1 MKGKPV
7 LNKLE
12 HEMCDVLKSGRDNF
26 GWVAVKAEFEAEGTR
41 LDELLRLIEIAR
53 KADLKVALK
62 IGGCEA
68 LMDLY
73 TAKQVGADYVIAPMI
88 ESSYALSK
96 FVAAVFKAYSEFE
109 IRDTAFLW
117 NIETGLAFKN
127 LDSMVELAAQSRILK
142 GIVFGRNDYCGS
154 IGKDASFVNHES
166 ITADGIKMAQKCG
179 ESDLE
184 LVVGGG
190 VSMDSIP
197 ALNELS
203 RCRLT
208 RFETRKVIFSSQA
221 LQIQNLEEG
230 MILALKF
237 ELMWLTNKRDYY
249 SAIFNEDEKRFEALK
264 LRWGIN
270 L

>member
-1 MKGKPV
+1 M
-7 LNKLE
+7 NKLE
-12 HEMCDVLKSGRDNF
+12 HEMCDLLKSGRDHY

-73 TAKQVGADYVIAPMI
+73 TAKQVGADFVIAPMI

-96 FVAAVFKAYSEFE
+96 FIAAVSKAYSEFE
-109 IRDTAFLW
+109 VGDTDFLW

-127 LDSMVELAAQSRILK
+127 LDSMVQVATQSRVLK

-154 IGKDASFVNHES
+154 IGQDSSFVNHES
-166 ITADGIKMAQKCG
+166 ITADGVKMAQKCRD
-179 ESDLE
+179 SDLD

-190 VSMDSIP
+190 VSIDSIP
-197 ALNELS
+197 ALNELD
-203 RCRLT
+203 RFRLT
-208 RFETRKVIFSSQA
+208 RFETRKVIFSSEA
-221 LQIQNLEEG
+221 LKIEKLEEG

-249 SAIFNEDEKRFEALK
+249 SAIYNEDQKRFEALTT
-264 LRWGIN
+264 RWGIN
-270 L
+270 P

>member
-1 MKGKPV
+1 M
-7 LNKLE
+7 NKLE
-12 HEMCDVLKSGRDNF
+12 HEMCDLLKSGRDHF

-73 TAKQVGADYVIAPMI
+73 TAKQVGADFVIAPMI

-96 FVAAVFKAYSEFE
+96 FIAAVSKAYSEFE
-109 IRDTAFLW
+109 VGDTDFLW
-117 NIETGLAFKN
+117 NIETGLAFNN
-127 LDSMVELAAQSRILK
+127 LDSMVQVAAQSNILK

-154 IGKDASFVNHES
+154 IGQDASFVNHES
-166 ITADGIKMAQKCG
+166 ITADGVKIAQKCSEG
-179 ESDLE
+179 NLD

-190 VSMDSIP
+190 VSIDSIP
-197 ALNELS
+197 ALNELD
-203 RCRLT
+203 RLRLT
-208 RFETRKVIFSSQA
+208 RFETRKVIFSSEA
-221 LQIQNLEEG
+221 LKIQNLEEG
-230 MILALKF
+230 MISALKF

-249 SAIFNEDEKRFEALK
+249 SAIYNEDQKRFEALTT
-264 LRWGIN
+264 RWGIN
-270 L
+270 P

>member
-1 MKGKPV
+1 M
-7 LNKLE
+7 NKLE
-12 HEMCDVLKSGRDNF
+12 HEMCDLLKAGRDHY

-73 TAKQVGADYVIAPMI
+73 TAKQVGADFVIAPMI

-96 FVAAVFKAYSEFE
+96 FIAAVSKAYSEFE
-109 IRDTAFLW
+109 VGDTDFLW

-127 LDSMVELAAQSRILK
+127 LDSMVQVATQSRVLK

-154 IGKDASFVNHES
+154 IGQDSSFVNHES
-166 ITADGIKMAQKCG
+166 ITADGVKMAQKCR
-179 ESDLE
+179 ESDLD

-190 VSMDSIP
+190 VSIDSIP
-197 ALNELS
+197 ALNELD
-203 RCRLT
+203 RFRLT
-208 RFETRKVIFSSQA
+208 RFETRKVIFSSEA
-221 LQIQNLEEG
+221 LKIEKLEEG

-249 SAIFNEDEKRFEALK
+249 SAIYNEDQKRFEALTT
-264 LRWGIN
+264 RWGIN
-270 L
+270 P

>member
-1 MKGKPV
+1 M
-7 LNKLE
+7 NKLE
-12 HEMCDVLKSGRDNF
+12 HEMCDLLKSGRDHF

-73 TAKQVGADYVIAPMI
+73 TAKQVGADFVIAPMI
-88 ESSYALSK
+88 ESGYALSK
-96 FVAAVFKAYSEFE
+96 FIAAVSKAYSEFE
-109 IRDTAFLW
+109 VGDTDFLW
-117 NIETGLAFKN
+117 NIETGFAFNN
-127 LDSMVELAAQSRILK
+127 LDSMVQIAAQGNLLK

-154 IGKDASFVNHES
+154 IGQDASFVNHES
-166 ITADGIKMAQKCG
+166 ITADGVKIAQKCS
-179 ESDLE
+179 ESNLD

-190 VSMDSIP
+190 VSIDSIP
-197 ALNELS
+197 ALNELD
-203 RCRLT
+203 RLRLT
-208 RFETRKVIFSSQA
+208 RFETRKVIFSSEA
-221 LQIQNLEEG
+221 LKIQNLEEG

-249 SAIFNEDEKRFEALK
+249 SAIYNEDQKRFEALTT
-264 LRWGIN
+264 RWGIN
-270 L
+270 P

>member
-1 MKGKPV
+1 MKPRR
-7 LNKLE
+7 
-12 HEMCDVLKSGRDNF
+12 H
-26 GWVAVKAEFEAEGTR
+26 
-41 LDELLRLIEIAR
+41 
-53 KADLKVALK
+53 
-62 IGGCEA
+62 
-68 LMDLY
+68 
-73 TAKQVGADYVIAPMI
+73 
-88 ESSYALSK
+88 
-96 FVAAVFKAYSEFE
+96 
-109 IRDTAFLW
+109 TAFLW
-117 NIETGLAFKN
+117 NIETGLAFEN
-127 LDSMVELAAQSRILK
+127 LDSMVQVAAQSRILK

-264 LRWGIN
+264 SRWGID

>member
-1 MKGKPV
+1 M
-7 LNKLE
+7 NKLE
-12 HEMCDVLKSGRDNF
+12 HEMCDLLKSGRDHY

-73 TAKQVGADYVIAPMI
+73 TAKQVGADFVIAPMI

-96 FVAAVFKAYSEFE
+96 FIAAVSKAYSEFE
-109 IRDTAFLW
+109 VGDTDFLW

-127 LDSMVELAAQSRILK
+127 LDSMVQVATQSRVLK

-154 IGKDASFVNHES
+154 IGQDSSFVNHES
-166 ITADGIKMAQKCG
+166 ITADGVKMAQKCR
-179 ESDLE
+179 ESDLD

-190 VSMDSIP
+190 VSIDSIP
-197 ALNELS
+197 ALNELD
-203 RCRLT
+203 RFRLT
-208 RFETRKVIFSSQA
+208 RFETRKVIFSSEA
-221 LQIQNLEEG
+221 LKIEKLEEG

-249 SAIFNEDEKRFEALK
+249 SAIYNEDQKRFEALTT
-264 LRWGIN
+264 RWGIN
-270 L
+270 P